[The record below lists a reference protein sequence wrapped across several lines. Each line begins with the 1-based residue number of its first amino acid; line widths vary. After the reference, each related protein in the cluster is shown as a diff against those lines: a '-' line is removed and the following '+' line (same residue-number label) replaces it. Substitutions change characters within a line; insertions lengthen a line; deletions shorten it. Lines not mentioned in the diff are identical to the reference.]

1 MDWQHGMTQF
11 LEDYI
16 QKYKEV
22 QTLSVDQGLLFQAK
36 RENVALQREAE
47 YRRRLMTTYTEAKRK
62 LDYHVAVEA
71 AQKQF
76 SKTHL
81 VNWVINSVNQGI
93 SADLQSTVLQQSL
106 ADLKTLSQKRK
117 NAI

>member
-1 MDWQHGMTQF
+1 MIRF

-16 QKYKEV
+16 QKNKEV
-22 QTLSVDQGLLFQAK
+22 QTLSVDQSILFEAK

-47 YRRRLMTTYTEAKRK
+47 YRRRLMSVYQEAKRK
-62 LDYHVAVEA
+62 LDYHVAVEE

-76 SKTHL
+76 SQGYL
-81 VNWVINSVNQGI
+81 VNWVINNVNKSI
-93 SADLQSTVLQQSL
+93 TPELQSSVLQQSIL
-106 ADLKTLSQKRK
+106 ELKNLSQKRK